1 MCIGVST
8 PPPPQKHHPFFSAK
22 PPPLNL
28 QAVQFPPVYLFVV
41 TPPKNRIFQWN
52 TIVLS
57 FSALDP
63 SYFLKVTK
71 FLVKISQFKFVV
83 ITEKHS
89 VYNLFMVLNIS
100 DVSLFLCKTACNL
113 SFKNSP
119 PLKLRSCQG
128 PPFWKFGW
136 RLYQVK
142 LSYPIVMVGQAE
154 TMYNHVKI
162 WCEYFTK
169 SFVLFV
175 NK

>member
-1 MCIGVST
+1 MHWGINPT
-8 PPPPQKHHPFFSAK
+8 PPSKT
-22 PPPLNL
+22 PPLL
-28 QAVQFPPVYLFVV
+28 FRQAPSLKFASCSISPCIFVFRDS
-41 TPPKNRIFQWN
+41 PKNRIFQWN

-89 VYNLFMVLNIS
+89 AYNLFMVLNIS

-113 SFKNSP
+113 PFKNSP

-142 LSYPIVMVGQAE
+142 LSYPIVMVGRAE